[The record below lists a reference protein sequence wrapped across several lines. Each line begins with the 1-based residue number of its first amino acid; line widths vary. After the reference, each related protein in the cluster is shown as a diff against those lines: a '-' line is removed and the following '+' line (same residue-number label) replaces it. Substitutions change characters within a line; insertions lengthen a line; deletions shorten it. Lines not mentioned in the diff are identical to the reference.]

1 MSISAVL
8 IVRNEAP
15 RLRACIESIRAHVD
29 QIVIV
34 DTGSD
39 DGTDELAEE
48 LADVFGRFTW
58 TDNFADARNHA
69 NSLATC
75 DWTIWVDGDDVIRGA
90 EHLRGHAARVD
101 ALRGD
106 SPAMLLMPYEYQRD
120 DQGNVVT
127 LQRRERMY
135 RPREAF
141 KWAEP
146 VHEVLTPIAP
156 GCQTHHA
163 DDVVF
168 EHHREDK
175 AAAPGRNL
183 EILRRHYDAGYQ
195 STRSLYYLGLEYG
208 HIGDTGQAI
217 AFLRR
222 YVGQSQWDD
231 EHALAACAISRHY
244 CTLGD
249 YREALSWAW
258 EGMTAREGWF
268 EPLYAAGRA
277 FYFLAQRGGPMER
290 RDWERSAYYLDL
302 AVSRPP
308 TDSLLFVNPMEALH
322 EVELFRAVAHAQI
335 GNTEAAIASCERGLA
350 MKHDD
355 GLASNL
361 ATLTESRN
369 RDKVDELVRL
379 LGGSYTPPDERPP
392 GLDII
397 VFTGHAWEPW
407 SPETAKRNGIGGS
420 ETACIEM
427 TRRWVAA
434 GHRVRVYGDCLA
446 MEGKYDGVQYLHYDK
461 FGGSTCDVL
470 VASRRP
476 DALDDGVCAAAKRI
490 VWVHDIHLG
499 PEMTHARA
507 IRADRVMAL
516 TQWHRQS
523 ILRSHPQ
530 LHDSQVIVTRNG
542 IDLARFAETPER
554 DPFRCI
560 YSSSPDRGLEALLD
574 IWPGIKRREP
584 RATLSVYYGFETW
597 ESMAE
602 VARSLGQ
609 LEHIERIKAKLA
621 AVAKLGVTH
630 HGRVAQTELA
640 TAMLSSG
647 VWAYPTWF
655 PETSCITA
663 MEAQAAG
670 LHIVTSPI
678 AALPE
683 TVKSGQM
690 IPGKWVSRAYRQRF
704 AGALIGAMRSAE
716 PRDAIQAAAAQFS
729 WDEVAREWL
738 VMFDEPTDTMPPYK
752 GFSR

>member
-8 IVRNEAP
+8 IVRNESP

-29 QIVIV
+29 EIVIV

-48 LADVFGRFTW
+48 LADVFARFTW
-58 TDNFADARNHA
+58 TDNFAEARNYA
-69 NSLATC
+69 TSLATS
-75 DWTIWVDGDDVIRGA
+75 DWTIWVDGDDVVRGA

-106 SPAMLLMPYEYQRD
+106 APAIVLMPYEYQRD
-120 DQGNVVT
+120 DLGNVVT

-141 KWAEP
+141 RWSEP
-146 VHEVLTPIAP
+146 VHEVLTPIEP
-156 GCQTHHA
+156 GCQTHSA
-163 DDVVF
+163 DDVVV

-175 AAAPGRNL
+175 PAAPGRNL

-217 AFLRR
+217 DFLRR
-222 YVGQSQWDD
+222 YVCRSDWDD
-231 EHALAACAISRHY
+231 ERALACCELSRHY

-249 YREALSWAW
+249 YEEALMWAW
-258 EGMTAREGWF
+258 CGMRSREGWF
-268 EPLYAAGRA
+268 EPLFAAGRA
-277 FYFLAQRGGPMER
+277 FYFLAQRGGPTER
-290 RDWERSAYYLDL
+290 RDWERCAYYLDL
-302 AVSRPP
+302 AVSRPC
-308 TDSLLFVNPMEALH
+308 TDSLLFINPMAARFD
-322 EVELFRAVAHAQI
+322 VELFRSVAHAQI
-335 GNTEAAIASCERGLA
+335 GNVDAAIASCERGLA
-350 MKHDD
+350 AKHDD

-361 ATLTESRN
+361 ATLAEGRN

-379 LGGSYTPPDERPP
+379 LGGSYTPPDEYPP

-397 VFTGHAWEPW
+397 LFCGHAWEPW
-407 SPETAKRNGIGGS
+407 SPDTAKRKGIGGS
-420 ETACIEM
+420 ETAAIEM
-427 TRRWVAA
+427 TKRWAA
-434 GHRVRVYGDCLA
+434 LGHRVRVYGDCLA
-446 MEGKYDGVQYLHYDK
+446 MEGTYDGVQYLHYDK
-461 FGGSTCDVL
+461 FGGSSCDVL
-470 VASRRP
+470 VVSRRP
-476 DALDDGVCAAAKRI
+476 DALDDGVCAAGRRI
-490 VWVHDIHLG
+490 AWVHDIHMG
-499 PEMTHARA
+499 PELTHARA

-516 TQWHRQS
+516 TQWHRQN
-523 ILRSHPQ
+523 ILRHHPQ
-530 LHDSQVIVTRNG
+530 LHNSQVVVTRNG
-542 IDLARFAETPER
+542 IDLERFAATPER
-554 DPFRCI
+554 DPFRVI

-574 IWPGIKRREP
+574 MWPGIKRREP

-597 ESMAE
+597 ESMAT

-609 LEHIERIKAKLA
+609 LEHIDRIKAKIA
-621 AVAKLGVTH
+621 AVEKLGVTH
-630 HGRVAQTELA
+630 HGRVPQSELA

-670 LHIVTSPI
+670 LRIVTSPI

-683 TVKSGQM
+683 TVKTGQM
-690 IPGKWVSRAYRQRF
+690 IHGKWTAIRYRKRF
-704 AGALIGAMRSAE
+704 ADSVIEAMRSTE

-729 WDEVAREWL
+729 WDDVAAEWL
-738 VMFDEPTDTMPPYK
+738 RMFEEPFDVMPPYK